1 MRFALGI
8 PMMHRGEDHAFL
20 DGEAIAE
27 LAQAA
32 EDAGWDA
39 LTITEHP
46 IPGDKWLSAGGHHSL
61 DPFVALAFAAAVTTR
76 LRFITNLA
84 VVPYRNPFLLAKS
97 VATLDRLSGGRLTL
111 GAGTGYLKPEYFAL
125 GVDFDERNELFDE
138 SLEVMRRTWTGE
150 VVDHEGRHFNARGV
164 RALPRPAQDPV
175 PIWIGGNSRL
185 TRRRVAERAQGW
197 MPMPNP
203 PAMART
209 TRTPELSTNA
219 DLAEMLVHLREHAA
233 AVGRTEP
240 IDVMFMSSAGGAP
253 GTSDFDP
260 RARIDDLAEQAELG
274 VTWHSVNGHEGSRQ
288 EAFDAM
294 AAFADTV
301 IAKFR

>member
-8 PMMHRGEDHAFL
+8 PMLHRGEDHAFL

-27 LAQAA
+27 YARAA

-39 LTITEHP
+39 VTITEHP
-46 IPGDKWLSAGGHHSL
+46 IPGDKWLGAGGHHSL

-76 LRFITNLA
+76 IRFITNLA

-97 VATLDRLSGGRLTL
+97 VATLDRLSGGRFTL
-111 GAGTGYLKPEYFAL
+111 GAGTGYLKPEYAAL
-125 GVDFDERNELFDE
+125 GVDFEERNELFDE
-138 SLEVMRRTWTGE
+138 SLAVLRKTWTGE

-175 PIWIGGNSRL
+175 PIWIGGNSKL
-185 TRRRVAERAQGW
+185 TRRRVAEQAQGW

-203 PAMART
+203 PAVART
-209 TRTPELSTNA
+209 TRTPELGSNA
-219 DLAEMLVHLREHAA
+219 DLAAMLTYLREHAA

-240 IDVMFMSSAGGAP
+240 VDVMFMSSAGGQP
-253 GTSDFDP
+253 GDADFDAG
-260 RARIDDLAEQAELG
+260 ARLDDLAEQADLG
-274 VTWHSVNGHEGSRQ
+274 VTWNAVNGHEGPRQ
-288 EAFDAM
+288 QAFDALHR
-294 AAFADTV
+294 FADQV
-301 IAKFR
+301 IGKLR